1 MKDIGMIRAEAVS
14 AVPLFE
20 NELEKINVELEKI
33 TGKSVKTENRV
44 DKSLLGG
51 LILRFEGRQIDASL
65 KTRLEGLLGEIK
77 NRGLESLN
85 AD

>member
-1 MKDIGMIRAEAVS
+1 MGFLDWT
-14 AVPLFE
+14 
-20 NELEKINVELEKI
+20 NVELEKI

-44 DKSLLGG
+44 DNSLLGG

>member
-1 MKDIGMIRAEAVS
+1 MKDSGMIRAEAVS

>member
-1 MKDIGMIRAEAVS
+1 MIRDEAVS